1 MMTTQQRRNKQNKK
15 HARLCNGLKM
25 KRIEMEGN
33 GASQCL
39 LTVKQGEE
47 TKLSLKVTMISNK
60 INYEIITMHYF
71 VSFTLRHYHSL

>member
-1 MMTTQQRRNKQNKK
+1 MMTTAKKQTSKQETCK
-15 HARLCNGLKM
+15 TVQW
-25 KRIEMEGN
+25 IEDERTEVEGN

-60 INYEIITMHYF
+60 IN
-71 VSFTLRHYHSL
+71 